1 MGDFGDEFSDSAFI
15 EPLRVRMVRFAR
27 IQLRDEAL
35 AEDAVQE
42 ALLGALRNSSSFSGR
57 SAFATWVFGILKNKI
72 TDALRAR
79 IRDRSG
85 NAARSVPG
93 DSSGELADGGS
104 PQFFD
109 DKGMWKAE
117 NRPADWGDPY
127 ESLENA
133 QFWRVFEA
141 CLGGLPESQARV
153 FMMRQM
159 LEMDSEEICEAAG
172 LSVTNLHVLL
182 HRARLRLR
190 ACLEGEWFRKGTAR
204 AVV

>member
-1 MGDFGDEFSDSAFI
+1 MGEHPDPFADPGFI

-27 IQLRDEAL
+27 IQLRDPAL
-35 AEDAVQE
+35 AEDAVQD
-42 ALLGALRNSSSFSGR
+42 ALLGALRNSTSFNGR

-85 NAARSVPG
+85 SATRPVPG
-93 DSSGELADGGS
+93 ESAGEMADGGS

-109 DKGMWKAE
+109 GKGMWKAE

-133 QFWRVFEA
+133 EFWRVFEA
-141 CLGGLPESQARV
+141 CLDGLPESQARV

-159 LEMDSEEICEAAG
+159 LELESGEICEAAG

-190 ACLEGEWFRKGTAR
+190 SCLEGEWFRKGTAR

>member
-1 MGDFGDEFSDSAFI
+1 MGEHPDPFADPGFI
-15 EPLRVRMVRFAR
+15 DPLRNRMVRFAR

-42 ALLGALRNSSSFSGR
+42 ALLGALRNSTSFSGR

-72 TDALRAR
+72 TDALRSR

-85 NAARSVPG
+85 SAARSGAAESPE
-93 DSSGELADGGS
+93 DPAEHRA

-109 DKGMWKAE
+109 DQGMWKAE
-117 NRPADWGDPY
+117 NRPADWGDPH
-127 ESLENA
+127 ESLQNA
-133 QFWRVFEA
+133 QFWRVFGV
-141 CLGGLPESQARV
+141 CLDGLPEKQARV

-159 LEMDSEEICEAAG
+159 LDLDSLEICEAAG
-172 LSVTNLHVLL
+172 LSLTNLHVLL

-190 ACLEGEWFRKGTAR
+190 ACLEGDWFRKGKGR

>member
-1 MGDFGDEFSDSAFI
+1 MGDFAEAFSDPEFI
-15 EPLRVRMVRFAR
+15 EPLRTRMVRFAR
-27 IQLRDEAL
+27 IQLRDQAL

-42 ALLGALRNSSSFSGR
+42 ALVGALRNSASFSGR

-85 NAARSVPG
+85 RAARSPEKE
-93 DSSGELADGGS
+93 SSAEGGAQGF
-104 PQFFD
+104 QFFD
-109 DKGMWKAE
+109 GKGMWKAE
-117 NRPADWGDPY
+117 NRPAEWGDPH

-141 CLGGLPESQARV
+141 CLGGLPENQARV

-159 LEMDSEEICEAAG
+159 LELDSREICESAG

-190 ACLEGEWFRKGTAR
+190 SCLEHEWFLKGAR
-204 AVV
+204 SAVV

>member
-1 MGDFGDEFSDSAFI
+1 MAEHTDPFADPGFI
-15 EPLRVRMVRFAR
+15 EPLRTRMVRFAR

-35 AEDAVQE
+35 AEDAVQD
-42 ALLGALRNSSSFSGR
+42 ALLGALRNSTSFSGR

-72 TDALRAR
+72 KDALRAR

-85 NAARSVPG
+85 NAARSVG
-93 DSSGELADGGS
+93 EESSADGAEDQT

-109 DKGMWKAE
+109 SKGMWKAE
-117 NRPADWGDPY
+117 SRPAEWGDPH

-133 QFWRVFEA
+133 QFWRVFET
-141 CLGGLPESQARV
+141 CLEGLPESQARV

-159 LEMDSEEICEAAG
+159 LELESGEICAAAG
-172 LSVTNLHVLL
+172 LSLTNLHVLL

-190 ACLEGEWFRKGTAR
+190 SCLEGGWFRKGTAR
-204 AVV
+204 AVL

>member
-1 MGDFGDEFSDSAFI
+1 MGEYADPFADPGFI
-15 EPLRVRMVRFAR
+15 EPLRTRMVRFAR

-42 ALLGALRNSSSFSGR
+42 ALLGALRNSTSFSGR

-85 NAARSVPG
+85 NAARAGAGASA
-93 DSSGELADGGS
+93 GEAADAGA
-104 PQFFD
+104 PAFFD
-109 DKGMWKAE
+109 GKGMWRPE
-117 NRPADWGDPY
+117 NRPADWGDPH

-133 QFWRVFEA
+133 QFWRAFEV
-141 CLGGLPESQARV
+141 CLHALPENQARI

-159 LEMDSEEICEAAG
+159 LEMDSQEICETAG
-172 LSVTNLHVLL
+172 LSVTNLHVIL

-190 ACLEGEWFRKGTAR
+190 SCLEGAWFRKEPGH

>member
-1 MGDFGDEFSDSAFI
+1 MGEHPDPFADPGFI
-15 EPLRVRMVRFAR
+15 EPLRARMVRFAR

-42 ALLGALRNSSSFSGR
+42 ALLGALRNSPSFSGR

-72 TDALRAR
+72 TDALRSR

-85 NAARSVPG
+85 SADRSVARE
-93 DSSGELADGGS
+93 SSGDAGDDGG

-109 DKGMWKAE
+109 RKGMWKAE
-117 NRPADWGDPY
+117 NRPADWGDPH

-141 CLGGLPESQARV
+141 CLDSLPEGQARV

-159 LEMDSEEICEAAG
+159 LELDSGEICAVAG

-190 ACLEGEWFRKGTAR
+190 ACLEGQWFRKGRVR